1 MVPEV
6 LMVRL
11 FLSMAVPGVVDQV
24 PVPFNMML
32 VVPVMGPLRL
42 LLSPTTRLPA
52 ALIVE
57 LLMVRVLLSLDSR
70 VVVPLTV
77 RLLARV
83 MVIGVGDMPAKATLF
98 HVMPVVLSGADA
110 PTFSVEPVVTTV
122 PAVYVRVPV

>member
-57 LLMVRVLLSLDSR
+57 LLIVSVLLLYDSR

-77 RLLARV
+77 KLLARV
-83 MVIGVGDMPAKATLF
+83 IVALLPAKVTLF
-98 HVMPVVLSGADA
+98 QAMPVVLSVAVA

-122 PAVYVRVPV
+122 PAVYVRVPVL